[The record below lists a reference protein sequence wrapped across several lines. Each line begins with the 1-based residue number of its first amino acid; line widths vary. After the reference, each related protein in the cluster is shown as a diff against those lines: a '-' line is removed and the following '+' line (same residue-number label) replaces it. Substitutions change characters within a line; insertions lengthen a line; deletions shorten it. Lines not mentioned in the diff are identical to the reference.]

1 MELPILKKDEPL
13 EFETITSEIMNIIK
27 DGYDKRGWEMPMV
40 LVEPGRY
47 VVGNAGIT
55 LYTVG
60 AVKDIPDVRTYMSVD
75 GGMTDNI
82 RTALYDAQYDGII
95 VNKAYDVVIQ
105 K

>member
-1 MELPILKKDEPL
+1 MHRFVRFAYEIYDQLGIMVKKINAGGGYGIAYTKKDEPL

-60 AVKDIPDVRTYMSVD
+60 AVKDIPDVRTY
-75 GGMTDNI
+75 I
-82 RTALYDAQYDGII
+82 
-95 VNKAYDVVIQ
+95 
-105 K
+105 